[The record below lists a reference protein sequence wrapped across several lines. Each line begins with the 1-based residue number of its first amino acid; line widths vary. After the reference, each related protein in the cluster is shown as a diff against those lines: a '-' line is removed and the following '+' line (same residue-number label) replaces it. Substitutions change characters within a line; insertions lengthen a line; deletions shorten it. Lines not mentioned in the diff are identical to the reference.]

1 MEQSCEGLEVTFRI
15 ACLET
20 ASGDRRSVDSKKGRC
35 SQSRLLH
42 SELDRLRQG
51 V

>member
-1 MEQSCEGLEVTFRI
+1 MEQSCEGLEVTSRI
-15 ACLET
+15 ACVGLPLGT
-20 ASGDRRSVDSKKGRC
+20 AVRWIQKGRC
-35 SQSRLLH
+35 RQSLLLH